1 MTAAESFEPLQNVR
15 KDFRVEWYRCPIQ
28 HAKLREVMR
37 PNDMQGW
44 IQAGGHLSIAV
55 VTGIATLCCFHYE
68 MWMVFGLSLIHI

>member
-1 MTAAESFEPLQNVR
+1 MAAETFEPLQNVR

-37 PNDMQGW
+37 PSDTQGW

-55 VTGIATLCCFHYE
+55 VTGIGTLCCFHYE
-68 MWMVFGLSLIHI
+68 MWMVFGLSLFNE